1 MNLLCRKLLLFCC
14 DDCGVDVP
22 SWPFS
27 MLAVSELRAE
37 FSRERLLMRKKFLI
51 FWPAVLL
58 TLEFGLRAWPEK
70 LRFSLEC
77 GMLASGLAV
86 RPVMG
91 GDGGWTARRR
101 AAVCLAVLDVQWTAA
116 RQRWTMC
123 LAGSGEGGDQ
133 GVDYQMDGSVQV
145 RRRCGYVIAPR
156 LDSAGATAWRMR
168 WRWGG
173 EGKGV
178 CWWWCW

>member
-1 MNLLCRKLLLFCC
+1 MNLLCRRLLLFCC
-14 DDCGVDVP
+14 DCGVEVP

-37 FSRERLLMRKKFLI
+37 LSRERLLIRKKFLI

-58 TLEFGLRAWPEK
+58 TFALGLRAWPEK

-91 GDGGWTARRR
+91 DDRWWWARCR
-101 AAVCLAVLDVQWTAA
+101 AAVCLAVF
-116 RQRWTMC
+116 
-123 LAGSGEGGDQ
+123 
-133 GVDYQMDGSVQV
+133 GVRFYDLYG
-145 RRRCGYVIAPR
+145 
-156 LDSAGATAWRMR
+156 
-168 WRWGG
+168 GG
-173 EGKGV
+173 ETAMGG
-178 CWWWCW
+178 

>member
-14 DDCGVDVP
+14 DCGVDVP

-27 MLAVSELRAE
+27 MLAVSELTAE
-37 FSRERLLMRKKFLI
+37 LSRDMLLMRKKFLI

-58 TLEFGLRAWPEK
+58 TLALGLMAWPVK

-91 GDGGWTARRR
+91 GDGWYWVGCR
-101 AAVCLAVLDVQWTAA
+101 AAVCLVVFAMQPYDL
-116 RQRWTMC
+116 
-123 LAGSGEGGDQ
+123 SG
-133 GVDYQMDGSVQV
+133 
-145 RRRCGYVIAPR
+145 
-156 LDSAGATAWRMR
+156 
-168 WRWGG
+168 GG
-173 EGKGV
+173 ETMMGDVPGG
-178 CWWWCW
+178 